1 MAVIRGW
8 RFLDSGRIN
17 RVVRTLADELEAA
30 GMRNLLALQRTP
42 VVNADDDEIVG
53 KFRGQFVAADVI
65 ADDQQAVV
73 YNTVGQFETTTNTIP
88 NIKMGSRIGQ
98 KMIDRLARL
107 RRNLATPND
116 IRFFTDWENTIAE
129 SLIVGVRQR
138 INALICAMWLDD
150 GDYNKYGLIMRD
162 VSWGTPAG
170 LKKVLTL
177 TDRWSTDGGATANVA
192 GTNILG
198 NILEMV
204 NTTGPESYAEGYN
217 RITMSSKAFRF
228 MSSTTDFSNWVG
240 GELRFNFQAPASG
253 SSGTGLNSAGQIQS
267 IQRDAGLARNLTAN
281 MLGLEIEI
289 YDGHFYSEGNAGKRA
304 QERYLPENVIIFSS
318 REDDN
323 DSNAMDFANGIV
335 TESIVSDLV
344 GNGGIGGEAFGPVA
358 YYTGNTDLNPPDIRA
373 WAVARGFPR
382 KHRETATATMQI
394 W

>member
-1 MAVIRGW
+1 MALIRGW
-8 RFLDSGRIN
+8 RFLDSARIN

-42 VVNADDDEIVG
+42 IVDADDDEIIG

-73 YNTVGQFETTTNTIP
+73 YDTVGRFEFISTTIP

-107 RRNLATPND
+107 RRNIGGAND
-116 IRFFTDWENTIAE
+116 VRFFTDWENTIAE

-150 GDYNKYGLIMRD
+150 GDYNKYGL
-162 VSWGTPAG
+162 VLENVNWGTPVA
-170 LKKVLTL
+170 LKKVLAG
-177 TDRWSTDGGATANVA
+177 TDRWSTDGG
-192 GTNILG
+192 
-198 NILEMV
+198 
-204 NTTGPESYAEGYN
+204 TTGNDATNAVTNLQVMLHETAPDTFGETYD

-228 MSSTTDFSNWVG
+228 LTGTTEFQKRIS
-240 GELRFNFQAPASG
+240 GELRYSFGAGELNTRDSG
-253 SSGTGLNSAGQIQS
+253 AMRQL
-267 IQRDAGLARNLTAN
+267 LANI
-281 MLGLEIEI
+281 LGLEVEI
-289 YDGHFYSEGNAGKRA
+289 YDGIFYSQGNAGKRA
-304 QERYLPENVIIFSS
+304 QERYLPENAVLLSV
-318 REDDN
+318 RADDN
-323 DSNAMDFANGIV
+323 DPSAMDFANGIV
-335 TESIVSDLV
+335 TESVVSDLV

-382 KHRETATATMQI
+382 KHRETAIATI
-394 W
+394 TVW

>member
-8 RFLDSGRIN
+8 RFLDSNRIN

-53 KFRGQFVAADVI
+53 KFKGQFVAADVI

-73 YNTVGQFETTTNTIP
+73 YNTVGQLETVTNSIP

-107 RRNLATPND
+107 RRNLSTPND

-129 SLIVGVRQR
+129 QLIVGVRQR

-150 GDYNKYGLIMRD
+150 GDYDKYGLVMQN

-170 LKKVLTL
+170 LKKVLTS
-177 TDRWSTDGGATANVA
+177 TDRWSTDGGSTANVG
-192 GTNILG
+192 GTNIMG

-204 NTTGPESYAEGYN
+204 NTTGPEGYAESYN

-228 MSSTTDFSNWVG
+228 LSATTEFSSWVG
-240 GELRFNFQAPASG
+240 GDLRFNFQVASSG
-253 SSGTGLNSAGQIQS
+253 NSGTGLDSQGRIMPLLA
-267 IQRDAGLARNLTAN
+267 DAGTARRLTAN
-281 MLGLEIEI
+281 MLGIEIEI
-289 YDGHFYSEGNAGKRA
+289 YDGYFYSEGNAGKRA
-304 QERYLPENVIIFSS
+304 TERYLPENVIIFSNS
-318 REDDN
+318 EDDN
-323 DSNAMDFANGIV
+323 DNNAMDFANGIV

-344 GNGGIGGEAFGPVA
+344 GQGGIGGEAFGPIA

-382 KHRETATATMQI
+382 KHRETATATI
-394 W
+394 TVW